1 MAASTHQPDDADRS
15 RELDV
20 MREIAQIVS
29 WRPAPPP
36 PAPERTGPSIHE
48 DDEGSP
54 ADVMAP

>member
-29 WRPAPPP
+29 WWPAPPP
-36 PAPERTGPSIHE
+36 PAPERTGPSVRE
-48 DDEGSP
+48 DDEGSA